1 MGYLET
7 QWQRGRKIYGKRSW
21 RETRRT
27 FLHTMRSIRNK
38 REIEALENYFASYTP
53 DPTLLDR
60 QVGLFELMTR
70 YFLFKSSTPQERLEA
85 IINHFDYLKDVFTD
99 EAIREMYSVDPDNIY
114 DDVSRMNRGFIVW
127 ESEDLDMVARLYYG
141 PGQRKEGFWVN
152 KAYTMLTSALVKVLM
167 GNLLCGL
174 ARFKDIKMA
183 LIMLKQLLKRC
194 LGIDQ
199 KTLLCSYY
207 AILRSFVRSNR
218 FMPYLMKDSMQ
229 IPI

>member
-141 PGQRKEGFWVN
+141 PGQRKEGF
-152 KAYTMLTSALVKVLM
+152 LT
-167 GNLLCGL
+167 LLLTLGKQGVYHANFRL
-174 ARFKDIKMA
+174 GKGFNGDIKMA

-207 AILRSFVRSNR
+207 AILRSFVRSNP
-218 FMPYLMKDSMQ
+218 FMPYLMKASMQ